1 MNTSLVELLC
11 QRVSSPRLTEPA
23 PNKQELDLV
32 FKSALRTPDHMMLRP
47 WRYLII
53 EGEARH
59 KLGELFLSSAKL
71 SSALSSK
78 NTAAQSTENHVEEMT
93 EFKEEKLK
101 SMPMRAP
108 MLIVAIASLID
119 HPKVP
124 HEEQILSCGVGVG
137 YMLLALQTLGYGG
150 VWRTGDMALNKFVC
164 EGLGLKENESIVG
177 FLYIGTPVGEPKP
190 VPDINPQEYI
200 STWK

>member
-32 FKSALRTPDHMMLRP
+32 FKSALRAPDHMMLRP
-47 WRYLII
+47 WRYLVI

-71 SSALSSK
+71 SSEEQTEQSK
-78 NTAAQSTENHVEEMT
+78 GNFVEEMT
-93 EFKEEKLK
+93 EFKAEKFK
-101 SMPMRAP
+101 MMPMRAP
-108 MLIVAIASLID
+108 MLIVAIASLVD

-137 YMLLALQTLGYGG
+137 YMLLALQVLGYGG
-150 VWRTGDMALNKFVC
+150 VWRTGDIALNKYVHK
-164 EGLGLKENESIVG
+164 GLGLKSNESIVG
-177 FLYIGTPVGEPKP
+177 FLYLGTPVGEPKP
-190 VPDINPQEYI
+190 VPNFNPQDYF
-200 STWK
+200 SNWN

>member
-1 MNTSLVELLC
+1 MKTSLVELLC
-11 QRVSSPRLTEPA
+11 QRVSFPRLTEPA

-32 FKSALRTPDHMMLRP
+32 LKSALRAPDHMRLRP

-53 EGEARH
+53 EGDARH

-71 SSALSSK
+71 SSEDQVVQSK
-78 NTAAQSTENHVEEMT
+78 ENPAEEMT
-93 EFKEEKLK
+93 EIKAEKFK

-108 MLIVAIASLID
+108 MLIVAIASLVD

-124 HEEQILSCGVGVG
+124 HEEQMLSCGVGVG
-137 YMLLALQTLGYGG
+137 YMLLALQALGYGG
-150 VWRTGDMALNKFVC
+150 VWRTGDMALDKHVC
-164 EGLGLKENESIVG
+164 EGLGLKSNESIIS

-190 VPDINPQEYI
+190 LPNINPQDFF
-200 STWK
+200 SDWK

>member
-23 PNKQELDLV
+23 PNKEELDLV
-32 FKSALRTPDHMMLRP
+32 FKSALRAPDHMLLRP

-59 KLGELFLSSAKL
+59 KLSELFLSSAKL
-71 SSALSSK
+71 SFEELV
-78 NTAAQSTENHVEEMT
+78 AQSKEKLVEEIT
-93 EFKEEKLK
+93 DFKAEKLK

-108 MLIVAIASLID
+108 MIIVAIASLIN

-137 YMLLALQTLGYGG
+137 YMLLALQALGYGG
-150 VWRTGDMALNKFVC
+150 VWRTGDVALNKYVC
-164 EGLGLKENESIVG
+164 EGLGLKSNESIVG
-177 FLYIGTPVGEPKP
+177 FLYLGTPVGEPRP
-190 VPDINPQEYI
+190 LPDVNLQDYF
-200 STWK
+200 SNWK